1 MLQDLWPWYNCG
13 LSETTLVISS
23 SQSELNRP
31 RKFRLRDF
39 FLSLLYSLL
48 LDMLT
53 LTQLLTSPLP
63 AGLSS
68 TWLDSTVLDL
78 EKREENMT
86 ASCEGVTSCP
96 ADGPGTTDSSERGHH
111 SSGRTS
117 QSVRSGRVKSKQ
129 WFTVVRSARLSS
141 YSSGGAERGGG
152 GGGRK

>member
-1 MLQDLWPWYNCG
+1 MLQDLWLWYNCG

-53 LTQLLTSPLP
+53 LTQLLTSPHP

-68 TWLDSTVLDL
+68 TWLASTVLDL

-86 ASCEGVTSCP
+86 VCRAMTVVTSCP
-96 ADGPGTTDSSERGHH
+96 TEGPVTTDKSERGHH
-111 SSGRTS
+111 SPGRTS
-117 QSVRSGRVKSKQ
+117 QVGPGKK
-129 WFTVVRSARLSS
+129 
-141 YSSGGAERGGG
+141 
-152 GGGRK
+152 

>member
-1 MLQDLWPWYNCG
+1 MTSIILTMLQDLWPWYNCG

-48 LDMLT
+48 LAMLT

-68 TWLDSTVLDL
+68 TWLDWTGVLDL
-78 EKREENMT
+78 EKSEENM
-86 ASCEGVTSCP
+86 S
-96 ADGPGTTDSSERGHH
+96 
-111 SSGRTS
+111 
-117 QSVRSGRVKSKQ
+117 
-129 WFTVVRSARLSS
+129 L
-141 YSSGGAERGGG
+141 
-152 GGGRK
+152 

>member
-1 MLQDLWPWYNCG
+1 MLQDLWLWYNWG

-68 TWLDSTVLDL
+68 TWLASTVLDL
-78 EKREENMT
+78 EKRDENM
-86 ASCEGVTSCP
+86 S
-96 ADGPGTTDSSERGHH
+96 
-111 SSGRTS
+111 
-117 QSVRSGRVKSKQ
+117 
-129 WFTVVRSARLSS
+129 L
-141 YSSGGAERGGG
+141 
-152 GGGRK
+152 